1 MMDAAVLAASAVGVL
16 APYLVEGGKEA
27 AKTMGKEAAAAGL
40 QLLGWL
46 RERLTGAG
54 GEALGDVEKE
64 PADADAQAAL
74 RVQVK
79 KLLEREPA
87 LAAELER
94 LVSEAEKERPAGVTQ
109 SNVQAGDQNR
119 AANVS
124 GSGNAVNVS

>member
-1 MMDAAVLAASAVGVL
+1 M
-16 APYLVEGGKEA
+16 
-27 AKTMGKEAAAAGL
+27 
-40 QLLGWL
+40 
-46 RERLTGAG
+46 
-54 GEALGDVEKE
+54 
-64 PADADAQAAL
+64 
-74 RVQVK
+74 QVK